1 MHAERVRRLD
11 RFAGLA
17 VLGIA
22 PGMLHAYVV
31 AEVLIALI
39 GLGWLVRCALLG
51 EWRWLREGWV
61 PFGLAWWGWAIF
73 CSLPGIG
80 EGGMPSLVQGLVVG
94 RYLLLLVALER
105 QVLGDPAVRRAGCG
119 RCCGGVRGVDRAFR
133 RCAVGVRPQPG
144 RVSALGRRG
153 VDRPFQKPRAGA
165 PLARLVPVVVVPVVG
180 ALLAAGTAYWRVV
193 AAAGIAALGVAMVVL
208 IGQRMPVLLTVLGL
222 VVAAGL
228 LPRLRVP
235 VAAALLLGA
244 GLVAASAVVAP
255 PTFYRLVTKFS
266 TQMSMLP
273 YSNYGQIA
281 SRAVAIVEDHPLT
294 GRGFDGFRSGCA
306 DTRYWR
312 GWHHGTDPRD
322 DGGAMLGCNIHPH
335 NTYLQVATDA
345 GLPGLALFVALVVA
359 WGMALGRGLWASPA
373 PVRVGLFATFV
384 MAFWPVASNQSAF
397 AIELGGLSFLL
408 LGFGLAEARAAAGK
422 EGRPGLCPG
431 PAGA

>member
-1 MHAERVRRLD
+1 MHAERVARLD
-11 RFAGLA
+11 RFAGWA

-31 AEVLIALI
+31 AEVRIALI
-39 GLGWLVRCALLG
+39 GLGWLARCSMLG

-61 PFGLAWWGWAIF
+61 PFALAWWGWAIF

-80 EGGMPSLVQGLVVG
+80 LGGTPSLVQALVAG
-94 RYLLLLVALER
+94 RYLLLMVALER
-105 QVLGDPAVRRAGCG
+105 QVLGDPVVRRWLWAVLAGCAAWVGFSAVVQFATG
-119 RCCGGVRGVDRAFR
+119 RNLAGYPRWGDGELT
-133 RCAVGVRPQPG
+133 G
-144 RVSALGRRG
+144 
-153 VDRPFQKPRAGA
+153 PFEKPRAGA
-165 PLARLVPVVVVPVVG
+165 PLARLLPVVVVPMVG
-180 ALLAAGTAYWRVV
+180 ALLAVGAAYWRVV
-193 AAAGIAALGVAMVVL
+193 AAAGLAGLAVAMVVL

-222 VVAAGL
+222 ILAAGF
-228 LPRLRVP
+228 LPRLRLP

-281 SRAVAIVEDHPLT
+281 SRAVAIVEDHPWT
-294 GRGFDGFRSGCA
+294 GRGFDGFRGGCA
-306 DTRYWR
+306 DTSYWR
-312 GWHHGTDPRD
+312 GWHHATDPRD

-359 WGMALGRGLWASPA
+359 WGLALGRGLWANPA

-384 MAFWPVASNQSAF
+384 MAFWPLASNQSAF

-408 LGFGLAEARAAAGK
+408 LGFGLAEARAAAVRQA
-422 EGRPGLCPG
+422 RPGLCPG

>member
-1 MHAERVRRLD
+1 MRDVRVARLD
-11 RFAGLA
+11 RFAGWA

-39 GLGWLVRCALLG
+39 GLGWLARCTILG
-51 EWRWLREGWV
+51 EWRWLRQGWV
-61 PFGLAWWGWAIF
+61 PFGLAWWGWAVF

-80 EGGMPSLVQGLVVG
+80 EGGSRSLVQGLVVG

-105 QVLGDPAVRRAGCG
+105 QVLGDPAVRRWLLAVLAGCAAWIGFSAVVQFAFG
-119 RCCGGVRGVDRAFR
+119 RNLGGYPRWGD
-133 RCAVGVRPQPG
+133 GELTG
-144 RVSALGRRG
+144 
-153 VDRPFQKPRAGA
+153 PFQKPRAGA
-165 PLARLVPVVVVPVVG
+165 PLARLLPVVVVPAIG
-180 ALLAAGTAYWRVV
+180 ALLAAGAERWRVV
-193 AAAGIAALGVAMVVL
+193 AAAGLAALAVAMVVL

-222 VVAAGL
+222 VVAAGF

-244 GLVAASAVVAP
+244 ALVAASAVVAP

-266 TQMSMLP
+266 NQMSMLP

-312 GWHHGTDPRD
+312 GWHHGSDPRD

-345 GLPGLALFVALVVA
+345 GLPGLALYVALVVA
-359 WGMALGRGLWASPA
+359 WGMALARGLWASPA
-373 PVRVGLFATFV
+373 PIRVALFAAFV
-384 MAFWPVASNQSAF
+384 MACWPLASNQSAF

-408 LGFGLAEARAAAGK
+408 LGFGLAEARAAAVR